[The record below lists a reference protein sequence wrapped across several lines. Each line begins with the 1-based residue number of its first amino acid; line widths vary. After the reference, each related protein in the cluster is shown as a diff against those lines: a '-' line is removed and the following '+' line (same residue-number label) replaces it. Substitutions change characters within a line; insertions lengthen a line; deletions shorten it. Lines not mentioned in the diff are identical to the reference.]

1 MLQTA
6 VGYFRERWPF
16 RHGLHLP
23 EADVERLIRDCEAEP
38 WHLYAIRKRI
48 WRRHVCVACG
58 WIADHLPADSFVFE
72 PGCGSGANL
81 LWLAER
87 GFSRLTGTDISP
99 QAVALCRELARCA
112 DAPMHVRQ
120 DDALHPRQLP
130 EQVDVVLSVNW
141 LYHIPGASLEAFLDT
156 YRPCLKRRGKIVCD
170 VVDASYNAVPGN
182 GHHTSDGHLPEARR
196 RPSEYTFRMS
206 REEVVDVA
214 ASCGFR
220 LLRDT
225 RFTTVRPQ
233 RAVYMLER
241 YDSA

>member
-6 VGYFRERWPF
+6 VGYLRERWPF

-23 EADVERLIRDCEAEP
+23 ETDVERLIRDCEAEP

-58 WIADHLPADSFVFE
+58 WIADHLPADSSVFE

-81 LWLAER
+81 LWLAKR
-87 GFSRLTGTDISP
+87 GFSRLLGTDISP
-99 QAVALCRELARCA
+99 QAVALCRELARRA
-112 DAPMHVRQ
+112 DTSVRVWQ
-120 DDALHPRQLP
+120 DDGLRPRELP
-130 EQVDVVLSVNW
+130 EPVNVVLSVNW
-141 LYHIPGASLEAFLDT
+141 LYHIPGASLEALLDT
-156 YRPCLKRRGKIVCD
+156 YRPCLTPLGKIVCD
-170 VVDASYNAVPGN
+170 VVDTAYNAVPGN
-182 GHHTSDGHLPEARR
+182 AYHTDDSHLPEGQR

-206 REEVVDVA
+206 REEVADVA

-220 LLRDT
+220 LLRET
-225 RFTTVRPQ
+225 RFAAVRPQ

-241 YDSA
+241 CDAA